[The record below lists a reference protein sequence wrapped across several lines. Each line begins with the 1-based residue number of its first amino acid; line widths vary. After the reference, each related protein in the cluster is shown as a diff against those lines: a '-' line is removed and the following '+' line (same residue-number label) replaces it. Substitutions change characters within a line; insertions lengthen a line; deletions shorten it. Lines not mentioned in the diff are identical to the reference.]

1 MNATIQ
7 KWGNS
12 LALRIPKAVARD
24 TQLKNGSVVN
34 LAVRKG
40 MVIIEPVK
48 KSTYQLDELLK
59 GVSKKNIHASV
70 DTGPAVGREVW

>member
-24 TQLKNGSVVN
+24 TQLASGSVVN
-34 LAVRKG
+34 LTVQKG
-40 MVIIEPVK
+40 KMVIEPVRK
-48 KSTYQLDELLK
+48 TRYRLEDLLK
-59 GVSKKNIHASV
+59 GVSKKNLHASV
-70 DTGPAVGREVW
+70 DAGPPVGREVW

>member
-12 LALRIPKAVARD
+12 LALRIPQAVARD
-24 TQLKNGSVVN
+24 TQLQNGSVVN

-40 MVIIEPVK
+40 AVIIEPVRK
-48 KSTYQLDELLK
+48 TKYQLDDLLQ